1 MTLRFD
7 DRVVIVTGAGLGLGR
22 SHALEFARRGAK
34 VVVNDLGGG
43 AFGGGADTSV
53 AQQVA
58 NEIRD
63 QGGEAVANTD
73 SVEAGEKIVQC
84 AMDIFGR
91 IDVVVNN
98 AGILRDASFAKM
110 SDEDWDLIYR
120 VHLLGSMRV
129 TRAAW
134 PHMRSANYGRIL
146 MTTSVAGIYGNFGQA
161 NYSAA
166 KLGLVGLAKTLAIE
180 GMAKNILVNALG
192 PTAGSRL
199 TATVLPKAVTEALK
213 PEYVTPVAVLLCHES
228 STVTGRIF
236 EVGGGWV
243 SETRWEQTEGVFF
256 QDEYSA
262 EQLQSRWADA
272 TSFERARHASSINES
287 KSGIK
292 ERTGEHIPLKPQVTR
307 EPPLSGA
314 RTL

>member
-1 MTLRFD
+1 MALRFD
-7 DRVVIVTGAGLGLGR
+7 DRVVIVTGAGQGLGR

-58 NEIRD
+58 NQIEVE
-63 QGGEAVANTD
+63 GGEAVANTD
-73 SVEAGEKIVQC
+73 SVEAGEKIAQC
-84 AMDIFGR
+84 AMDAFGR

-98 AGILRDASFAKM
+98 AGILRDTSFAKM

-134 PHMRSANYGRIL
+134 PHMRSASYGRIV

-180 GMAKNILVNALG
+180 GGPKNILVNSLG

-199 TATVLPKAVTEALK
+199 TATVLPKAVTDALK
-213 PEYVTPVAVLLCHES
+213 PEYVTPAVILLTHES
-228 STVTGRIF
+228 STVNGRLF

-243 SETRWEQTEGVFF
+243 CETRWEQTEGVFF
-256 QDEYSA
+256 EDEFSA
-262 EQLQSRWADA
+262 EQLQSRWDDA
-272 TSFERARHASSINES
+272 TSFAHSRHGSTVNES

-292 ERTGEHIPLKPQVTR
+292 ERMGEHVALKPQ
-307 EPPLSGA
+307 
-314 RTL
+314 

>member
-7 DRVVIVTGAGLGLGR
+7 GRVVIVTGAGQGLGR
-22 SHALEFARRGAK
+22 SHALEFARRSAK

-43 AFGGGADTSV
+43 AFGGGSDTSV
-53 AQQVA
+53 AQQVV
-58 NEIRD
+58 NEIKD
-63 QGGEAVANTD
+63 AGGEGVANTD
-73 SVEAGEKIVQC
+73 SVENGGKLVEC
-84 AMDIFGR
+84 AMDNYGR
-91 IDVVVNN
+91 VDVVVNN

-134 PHMRSANYGRIL
+134 PHMRSAGYGRVI
-146 MTTSVAGIYGNFGQA
+146 MTTSVAGVYGNFGQA

-166 KLGLVGLAKTLAIE
+166 KLGVVGLAKTLAIE
-180 GMAKNILVNALG
+180 GAAKNIFVNAIG

-199 TATVLPKAVTEALK
+199 TATVLPKAVTDALK
-213 PEYVTPVAVLLCHES
+213 PEYVTPAVILLTHES
-228 STVTGRIF
+228 SDVTGRLF

-256 QDEYSA
+256 QDEFSA
-262 EQLQSRWADA
+262 EELETRWDEA
-272 TSFERARHASSINES
+272 TSFAQSRHASKIGES

-292 ERTGEHIPLKPQVTR
+292 ERMGKDV
-307 EPPLSGA
+307 PLSPQ
-314 RTL
+314 

>member
-7 DRVVIVTGAGLGLGR
+7 GRTVIVTGAGQGLGK

-53 AQQVA
+53 AQQVV
-58 NEIRD
+58 NQIKKD
-63 QGGEAVANTD
+63 GGEAVASTD

-84 AMDIFGR
+84 AMDNFGR
-91 IDVVVNN
+91 VDVVVNN

-110 SDEDWDLIYR
+110 TDEDWDLIYR

-134 PHMRSANYGRIL
+134 PHMRSAGYGRIL

-166 KLGLVGLAKTLAIE
+166 KLGLVGLAKTLAVE
-180 GMAKNILVNALG
+180 GAAKNVLTNALG

-199 TATVLPKAVTEALK
+199 TETVLPKAVTDALK
-213 PEYVTPVAVLLCHES
+213 PEYVTPAVVLLCHES
-228 STVTGRIF
+228 SSVNGRLF

-243 SETRWEQTEGVFF
+243 CETRWEQTEGVFF
-256 QDEYSA
+256 QDEFTV
-262 EQLQSRWADA
+262 EDLEGRWGDA
-272 TSFERARHASSINES
+272 TSFEHARHASNINDA

-292 ERTGEHIPLKPQVTR
+292 ERMGEHVPLTPQ
-307 EPPLSGA
+307 
-314 RTL
+314 

>member
-1 MTLRFD
+1 M
-7 DRVVIVTGAGLGLGR
+7 
-22 SHALEFARRGAK
+22 
-34 VVVNDLGGG
+34 
-43 AFGGGADTSV
+43 
-53 AQQVA
+53 
-58 NEIRD
+58 
-63 QGGEAVANTD
+63 ANTD
-73 SVEAGEKIVQC
+73 SVENGDELVAC
-84 AMDIFGR
+84 AMDTYGR

-110 SDEDWDLIYR
+110 TDEDWDLIYR

-134 PHMRSANYGRIL
+134 PHMRAAGFGRVI

-166 KLGLVGLAKTLAIE
+166 KLGLVGLAQTLAIE
-180 GMAKNILVNALG
+180 GLSKNICVNSVG

-199 TATVLPKAVTEALK
+199 TETVLPKEVTEVLK
-213 PEYVTPVAVLLCHES
+213 PEYVTPTVVMLCHES
-228 STVTGRIF
+228 STATGRLF

-256 QDEYSA
+256 QNDFTA
-262 EQLQSRWADA
+262 DDLVGRWAEA
-272 TSFERARHASSINES
+272 TSFANSRHGSTVAES

-292 ERTGEHIPLKPQVTR
+292 ERMGVDVALAPQK
-307 EPPLSGA
+307 
-314 RTL
+314 

>member
-7 DRVVIVTGAGLGLGR
+7 GRVVIVTGAGQGLGR

-43 AFGGGADTSV
+43 AFGAGADTSV
-53 AQQVA
+53 AEQVVNQIKA
-58 NEIRD
+58 A
-63 QGGEAVANTD
+63 GGEAIANTD
-73 SVEAGEKIVQC
+73 SVENGAKLVET
-84 AMDIFGR
+84 AMDAYGR

-110 SDEDWDLIYR
+110 TDEDWDLIYR

-134 PHMRSANYGRIL
+134 PHMRSAGYGRVI
-146 MTTSVAGIYGNFGQA
+146 MTTSVAGVYGNFGQA

-166 KLGLVGLAKTLAIE
+166 KLGVVGLAKTLAIE
-180 GMAKNILVNALG
+180 GAAKNIYVNAVG

-199 TATVLPKAVTEALK
+199 TATVLPKAVTDALK
-213 PEYVTPVAVLLCHES
+213 PEYVTPAVVLLTHES
-228 STVTGRIF
+228 SDVTGRLF

-256 QDEYSA
+256 QDEFSV
-262 EQLQSRWADA
+262 EELQARWDEA
-272 TSFERARHASSINES
+272 TSFEHARHASKISES

-292 ERTGEHIPLKPQVTR
+292 ERMGEDV
-307 EPPLSGA
+307 PLSPQ
-314 RTL
+314 